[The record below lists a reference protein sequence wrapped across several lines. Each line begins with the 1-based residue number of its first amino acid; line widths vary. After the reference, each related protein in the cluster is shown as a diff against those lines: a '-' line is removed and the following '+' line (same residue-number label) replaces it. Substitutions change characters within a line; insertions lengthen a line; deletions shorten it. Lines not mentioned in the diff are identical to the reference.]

1 LNPLAHVAR
10 SKSDFNTLGV
20 AIAEGNGRKT
30 TAALAKVLQSL
41 FAYAGFNAIRYAIV
55 TSNIS

>member
-41 FAYAGFNAIRYAIV
+41 FAYAGFNAILLAAHWQR
-55 TSNIS
+55 IS